1 MTSDARR
8 RDPGRAG
15 PNVSWVSVID
25 SKIEEQRPATRGRGL
40 RRLLP
45 SGPAADLT
53 VVVIGVLFV
62 VVVALQGWRLLHKGD
77 DLFVFF
83 PPLLA
88 WWRPHVGVGTVP
100 AIAVAVLA
108 VGYGPQLAARLR
120 WRPLLLTAYL
130 TSVGWTLF
138 LALAEGFSTG
148 VASKLTSTDE
158 YLHDVPEVSNIAA
171 MLREFTARIVDGR
184 PDQWTTHVGA
194 HPPGAF
200 LVFLWL
206 NRIGLSG
213 GGAAGI
219 FCILVG
225 GSACVAVAVTLRA
238 LGAEH
243 IARAALPFGVL
254 IPAAVW
260 IGVSADGMF
269 AGVLAWGVALLAIG
283 ATRRGPRADLAA
295 LAGGLLLGYTLY
307 LSYGLALAGLLPLV
321 VVGLTRRLRPT
332 LFAVLGVL
340 IVVVAFTASGFW
352 WLRGY
357 QLTAILYH
365 QSIAKHRPY
374 AYFLF
379 ADLAA
384 FAFTIGPAVLAG
396 LRRAAV
402 ALRTPPLALT
412 LLVGAALAGI
422 LLADLSGFSKAEV
435 ERIWLPFAVWLVLP
449 CALLDRRHVRWW
461 LAGQAVLTLLVD
473 HLLITPW

>member
-1 MTSDARR
+1 MSVIDRPTGADQPAARR
-8 RDPGRAG
+8 R
-15 PNVSWVSVID
+15 
-25 SKIEEQRPATRGRGL
+25 RGR
-40 RRLLP
+40 RFLP
-45 SGPAADLT
+45 TGVAADLT
-53 VVVIGVLFV
+53 VVVLGVLFV
-62 VVVALQGWRLLHKGD
+62 LGIALQGWHLLHRGD
-77 DLFVFF
+77 DLFLFF

-88 WWRPHVGVGTVP
+88 WWHPHVGVGTVP
-100 AIAVAVLA
+100 AIMVAVLA
-108 VGYGPQLAARLR
+108 VGYGPGLAARLR
-120 WRPLLLTAYL
+120 WRPLLWTAYA

-138 LALAEGFSTG
+138 LALAEGFSAG
-148 VASKLTSTDE
+148 VAGKLTSTDE
-158 YLHDVPEVSNIAA
+158 YLHDVPEVSSIPA

-206 NRIGLSG
+206 NRIGLPG
-213 GGAAGI
+213 GGAAGV

-225 GSACVAVAVTLRA
+225 GGACVAVAVTLRA

-243 IARAALPFGVL
+243 VARAALPFGVL
-254 IPAAVW
+254 IPAVVW

-269 AGVLAWGVALLAIG
+269 AGVLAWGIALLALG
-283 ATRRGPRADLAA
+283 ATHRGRRADLAA
-295 LAGGLLLGYTLY
+295 LAGGVLLGYTLY

-321 VVGLTRRLRPT
+321 VLGLTRRVRPSV
-332 LFAVLGVL
+332 LAVLGVAL
-340 IVVVAFTASGFW
+340 VVGAFTASGFW

-357 QLTAILYH
+357 TLTAQLYD

-384 FAFTIGPAVLAG
+384 FCFTIGPAALAG
-396 LRRAAV
+396 LRRLAV
-402 ALRTPPLALT
+402 AVRRPPIAVP
-412 LLVGAALAGI
+412 LLVGAALAAI
-422 LLADLSGFSKAEV
+422 LFADVSGFSKAEV

-449 CALLDRRHVRWW
+449 CALLPRRGIRWW
-461 LAGQAVLTLLVD
+461 LTGQVVLALLVD

>member
-1 MTSDARR
+1 MSQLDTQTDE
-8 RDPGRAG
+8 D
-15 PNVSWVSVID
+15 
-25 SKIEEQRPATRGRGL
+25 RPARGSGKPAGGTTTVM
-40 RRLLP
+40 RRLWP
-45 SGPAADLT
+45 TGGAADLT
-53 VVVIGVLFV
+53 VAALGTLFV
-62 VVVALQGWRLLHKGD
+62 VLVALQGWRLLHSGD
-77 DLFVFF
+77 DLFLFF

-88 WWRPHVGVGTVP
+88 WWQPHVGIGTGP
-100 AIAVAVLA
+100 AIALA
-108 VGYGPQLAARLR
+108 LLTVGYGPQLAARLR
-120 WRPLLLTAYL
+120 WRPLLLTAYA
-130 TSVGWTLF
+130 TSVGWILF
-138 LALAEGFSTG
+138 LALAEGFNTG
-148 VASKLTSTDE
+148 VASKLTSPDE

-171 MLREFTARIVDGR
+171 MLREFTSRIVDGR
-184 PDQWTTHVGA
+184 ADQWTTHVAA

-206 NRIGLSG
+206 NRIGLAG

-243 IARAALPFGVL
+243 LARAALPFGVL

-269 AGVLAWGVALLAIG
+269 AGVLAWGIALLAIG
-283 ATRRGPRADLAA
+283 ATGRGVRADLAA

-321 VVGLTRRLRPT
+321 VIGLTRRLRPT
-332 LFAVLGVL
+332 LLAVLGVA
-340 IVVVAFTASGFW
+340 VVVAAFTASGFW

-357 QLTAILYH
+357 QLTAILYT

-384 FAFTIGPAVLAG
+384 FAFTIGPAALAG
-396 LRRAAV
+396 LRRLAV
-402 ALRTPPLALT
+402 AVRRPPIALT
-412 LLVGAALAGI
+412 LLVGAALAAI

-435 ERIWLPFAVWLVLP
+435 ERIWLPFAVWLIVP
-449 CALLDRRHVRWW
+449 CALLDKRSARWW
-461 LAGQAVLTLLVD
+461 LAGQAVLALLVD